1 MEGTAVF
8 KRKRNEWDLVDDNS
22 DEPRVTSRELSEGL
36 GVDPEGDR
44 WDRYAHLVNDRDR
57 DGGSRKL
64 GW

>member
-57 DGGSRKL
+57 DRGSRKL